1 MVERNTV
8 ARLIAMGIVVF
19 LVYQVVNV
27 LPGSLTGYP
36 SAMEGAKAVFIGVQ
50 SADGTVYTSTQK
62 HGASVANFD
71 THLSFD
77 VDDQFRDMPNL
88 EGEMTLVFIP
98 LAQWIPPDMVGGANI
113 ETSWWRMTRDWKN
126 PVATYSWEV
135 PQPDGKVKPYKMDEW
150 LTMWFVTISAD
161 FDSGPDALNYNDE
174 TQNQHYADWK
184 VWVEFDISDTWYFEG
199 AEKTHFAIASVE
211 VSDMNLGGFDQLN
224 RPVTPRTDMSV
235 NPGSVGTPLY
245 LYYAPYGMD
254 APAKEADDVKTFYA
268 RNTMLNPDYFR
279 DNVYAYF
286 TLKNFGT
293 EEKGNIL
300 SGVTAKGD
308 VVTYA
313 FVVRQFVVGE
323 WKAQPKSDIPD
334 NYGRNALVGE
344 GIGFIT
350 SLLNPLMDFFGS
362 PGGAVAGILVL
373 VVAAL
378 AVLAFSG
385 MMPTLLALIFMRKR
399 GDD

>member
-27 LPGSLTGYP
+27 LPGSVTGYS
-36 SAMEGAKAVFIGVQ
+36 SAYQGAQARFIGVQ

-62 HGASVANFD
+62 LEASVANFD
-71 THLSFD
+71 TRMSFD
-77 VDDQFRDMPNL
+77 VDDQFRGMPNI

-98 LAQWIPPDMVGGANI
+98 LAQWIPPDMVGGADVP
-113 ETSWWRMTRDWKN
+113 TSWWRMTRDWRN
-126 PVATYSWEV
+126 PVETYNWEV
-135 PQPDGKVKPYKMDEW
+135 PQTDGSKKNYQMEEW
-150 LTMWFVTISAD
+150 LTMFFVTISAD

-174 TQNQHYADWK
+174 TQNQHYSDWK
-184 VWVEFDISDTWYFEG
+184 VWVEFDISPSWYFEG
-199 AEKTHFAIASVE
+199 TDATYFSIASVE
-211 VSDMNLGGFDQLN
+211 VSDLNLGGFDQLG
-224 RPVTPRTDMSV
+224 RAVEPRADMSV

-245 LYYAPYGMD
+245 LYYAPYGTA
-254 APAKEADDVKTFYA
+254 APAKDANDIKTFYA
-268 RNTMLNPDYFR
+268 RDTTLNPDYFR
-279 DNVYAYF
+279 DKVYTYF
-286 TLKNFGT
+286 TLGNFGT

-313 FVVRQFVVGE
+313 FVVRQFVVGS
-323 WKAQPKSDIPD
+323 WTVQPNREEPAG
-334 NYGRNALVGE
+334 YGRPSVTGE
-344 GIGFIT
+344 SAGILT
-350 SLLNPLMDFFGS
+350 SIINPLMDFFGS
-362 PGGAVAGILVL
+362 PGGIVAGILVA